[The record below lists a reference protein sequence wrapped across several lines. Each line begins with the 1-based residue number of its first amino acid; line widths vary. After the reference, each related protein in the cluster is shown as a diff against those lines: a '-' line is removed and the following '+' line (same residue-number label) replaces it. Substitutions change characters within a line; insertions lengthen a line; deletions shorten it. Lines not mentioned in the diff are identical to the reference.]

1 MRILIT
7 GANGQLGHALQH
19 SLGCADD
26 VIALGRGALDL
37 ADAHAAADT
46 IARLRP
52 AAVINAAAYTAVD
65 RAEQEPDAAF
75 RVNAK
80 GPAAL
85 AQGCARIG
93 AVLVHFSTDYVFDGT
108 KSGRYVESDPPNP
121 LSVYGRSKLEGE
133 RAVLESGCIG
143 IVLRTSWVYGEH
155 GGNFAKTM
163 LRLATERAQLKVVA
177 DQHGAPT
184 WAGRLA
190 DLVRHMIFDT
200 QPCPASPQARPAS
213 GSQTAPI
220 ERLEAKAGL
229 YHASAAGQTTWFD
242 YARTVIGT
250 AAEDPTMRVRLKLR
264 AEDIEP
270 IPTSAYPTPA
280 SRPLNSLLDCSLA
293 QRAFDY
299 RLPDWRD
306 DAVACVRR
314 IVRAAL

>member
-1 MRILIT
+1 MRVLVT
-7 GANGQLGHALQH
+7 GANGQLGHALRLALDM
-19 SLGCADD
+19 SSD
-26 VIALGRGALDL
+26 VVALDRHALDL
-37 ADAHAAADT
+37 ADADATAD
-46 IARLRP
+46 AVWRLRP
-52 AAVINAAAYTAVD
+52 TLVVNAAAYTAVD

-75 RVNAK
+75 RVNAG

-85 AQGCARIG
+85 ARSCARLG
-93 AVLVHFSTDYVFDGT
+93 AALVHFSTDYVFDGT
-108 KSGRYVESDPPNP
+108 KHGRYVETDLPNP

-133 RAVLESGCIG
+133 RAVLDSGCAG

-163 LRLATERAQLKVVA
+163 LRLATERTQLKVVA

-190 DLVRHMIFDT
+190 DFVRHLIAGPD
-200 QPCPASPQARPAS
+200 QSVDELYRPQAQSS
-213 GSQTAPI
+213 GPKLV
-220 ERLEAKAGL
+220 ERLRAKAGL

-242 YARTVIGT
+242 YARMVIGT
-250 AAEDPTMRVRLKLR
+250 AAEHPAMCAKLKLH

-280 SRPLNSLLDCSLA
+280 RRPLNSLLDCSLLE
-293 QRAFDY
+293 RTFEY
-299 RLPDWRD
+299 RLSDWHD

-314 IVRAAL
+314 MLAAS